1 MTYYGENAEELF
13 NRYRKIDSEQ
23 LHSDWIHNLPK
34 QPGLACDIGAGTGR
48 DADWLAEKGWEV
60 IAVEP
65 ESNFRERAQEVSHP
79 GVVWLDDKLP
89 ELTKLRKL
97 NRQFNLILISAVWMH
112 IPGSKRE
119 RAFRILTDLLAPG
132 GILVISLR
140 HSSSQEELKS
150 RRMFPVSIAEL
161 KSFASDRAV
170 SIRSITE
177 RPDGQGR
184 GYVHWQTVVLEL
196 PDDGTGSLPLLRHI
210 IVNDDKASTYKLGL
224 LRTLVRI
231 ADGAPGMVLKQ
242 TDEYVELP
250 FGLVALYWIK
260 LYMPLVLSERL
271 IQSPSH
277 KPEENRGL
285 GFARPGHFYELSKIS
300 PFDLRVGA
308 TFSPDIAPIIVGS
321 IRDAARNILE
331 MPANFI
337 TYPGQGRQVF
347 DCNRRSG
354 LYRKGTH
361 WRIDKESLSEF
372 GSFRVP
378 LSLWQCFSQYA
389 CWIEPAILNE
399 WVRLMEN
406 YNVQYDRSI
415 YDRAFQWEDSKRN
428 TNHVREIA
436 KAVQSQLAAQNES
449 LVCVWSGKKIGSSGF
464 DIDHCFPWSR
474 WFNNDLWNLM
484 PANKTVNNQKREK
497 LPSALTMHEARER
510 ILDWWEL
517 AYGSDSMRQQF
528 QDEAESALP
537 LVSESTSSL
546 SDIFEA
552 MLYQRLRL
560 RVDQQLLE
568 WSIK

>member
-1 MTYYGENAEELF
+1 MSYYGENAEELF
-13 NRYRKIDSEQ
+13 DRYRKVDSEQ
-23 LHSDWIHNLPK
+23 LHSDWTQNLPK

-65 ESNFRERAQEVSHP
+65 ESNFRERAKEVAHP
-79 GVVWLDDKLP
+79 SVVWLDDKLP
-89 ELTKLRKL
+89 ELSKLRKL

-119 RAFRILTDLLAPG
+119 RAFRILTNLLAPG
-132 GILVISLR
+132 GRLVISLR
-140 HSSSQEELKS
+140 HSSDQEELAS
-150 RRMFPVSIAEL
+150 RRMFSVSVSEIE
-161 KSFASDRAV
+161 KFASDRAL
-170 SIRSITE
+170 SIRSVTE

-184 GYVHWQTVVLEL
+184 NYVHWETVVLEL

-210 IVNDDKASTYKLGL
+210 IVNDDKASTFKLGL

-260 LYMPLVLSERL
+260 LYMPLVLSEKL

-277 KPEENRGL
+277 KPGEDRGL

-308 TFSPDIAPIIVGS
+308 TFSPDIASIIVGS
-321 IRDAARNILE
+321 IRDAARNILD

-337 TYPGQGRQVF
+337 TYPGQSRQVF
-347 DCNRRSG
+347 DCNRRAGS
-354 LYRKGTH
+354 YRKGSH

-399 WVRLMEN
+399 WVRLMET

-415 YDRAFQWEDSKRN
+415 YDRAFQWEDSKRH
-428 TNHVREIA
+428 TNHVRKIA
-436 KAVQSQLAAQNES
+436 QAVQSQLARQNAS
-449 LVCVWSGKKIGSSGF
+449 LVCVWSGQKIGSSGF

-484 PANKTVNNQKREK
+484 PANKAVNNQKREK
-497 LPSALTMHEARER
+497 LPSAPTMHRARER

-517 AYGSDSMRQQF
+517 AYGDESIRQQF

-537 LVSESTSSL
+537 LVGEGASTT

-568 WSIK
+568 WTIE